1 MTFEKEKSAGFL
13 INHTAR
19 LFARGLLERI
29 SPLGITIGQFPILL
43 ELWEKDGVTQRELV
57 RKLDIEQAT
66 VANTLNR
73 MERDDLIV
81 RKKHPTD
88 SRSQQIWLT
97 EKGAAIRE
105 AAYGAANAQNQAALE
120 PLTTAER
127 DQFLDLMQRIIG
139 ASKAK

>member
-19 LFARGLLERI
+19 LFAKGLLARI

-43 ELWEKDGVTQRELV
+43 ELWEKDGVTQSELV
-57 RKLDIEQAT
+57 IKLDIEQAT

-81 RKKHPTD
+81 RKRHPTD

-97 EKGAAIRE
+97 KKGASIRD
-105 AAYGAANAQNQAALE
+105 AAYGAANAQNQAALK
-120 PLTTAER
+120 PLAANEQ
-127 DQFLDLMQRIIG
+127 DQFLELMQRIID
-139 ASKAK
+139 AAKAT